1 MRPSSAF
8 SAVGRILL
16 EWFWSSLKGRVVPN
30 RCKVVL
36 SDHLYAGM
44 KPFYPEGSGLF
55 PSQAARGC
63 WWYTLTRVPETGTTN
78 AKAGSTWW
86 PSALHF
92 FFILCPATSP
102 PPPLLL
108 PLYSFI
114 SLPLC
119 FLPSVLF
126 YVPPFFFPC
135 YLLIVLFS
143 FPPTFPPST
152 PVTVYNFS
160 LLLHFHSSPFFL
172 PPLPCTQFSPTR
184 QTPYPFSGPWTLDA
198 EISEHRDHLWTW
210 KSLKDTI

>member
-102 PPPLLL
+102 PSSSPAPSLQFYLPSPLFPSLRPFLCPTLFLSLL
-108 PLYSFI
+108 PPYRTLFI
-114 SLPLC
+114 SSHI
-119 FLPSVLF
+119 PSLH
-126 YVPPFFFPC
+126 
-135 YLLIVLFS
+135 
-143 FPPTFPPST
+143 PS
-152 PVTVYNFS
+152 NC
-160 LLLHFHSSPFFL
+160 L
-172 PPLPCTQFSPTR
+172 
-184 QTPYPFSGPWTLDA
+184 
-198 EISEHRDHLWTW
+198 
-210 KSLKDTI
+210 